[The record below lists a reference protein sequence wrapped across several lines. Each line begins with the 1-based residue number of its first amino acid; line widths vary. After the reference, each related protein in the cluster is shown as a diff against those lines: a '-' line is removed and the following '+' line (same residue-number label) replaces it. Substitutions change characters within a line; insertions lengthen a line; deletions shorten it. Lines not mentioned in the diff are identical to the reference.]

1 MNVRIMRISVAV
13 GVILMGVA
21 TRGAHGESRED
32 FWPAW
37 RGPHANGV
45 ATKGDPP
52 ITWSESENI
61 KWKVKMPDS
70 GESTPIIWG
79 NKIFLQTAVPMAEE
93 PPDAYDKEEFPEKDV
108 HQQPRAMKDTVPWR
122 FGLLCL
128 DRQTGKVLWERTVR
142 EEVPH
147 ARHHAT
153 SSHSAYSAVT
163 DGEYVWASFGSR
175 GLHCYDVNGNY
186 QWSADLP
193 QMAKYSE
200 YGEGASPAI
209 AGDNII
215 VVQDHMGDCKI
226 FAFNK
231 LTGELN
237 WERERGTGQS
247 AWATPLPVTVN
258 GALQVIT
265 SGNFSMDSYDA
276 ATGDLVWTCAVP
288 NTGTVPS
295 PVAGLGNVYYMCGH
309 PGSSLMAIELG
320 RTGNLSDS
328 DAIVWEIGKSVST
341 PYATSPLLYDDK
353 IYFMKKYRG
362 AISCYNAVTGAPI
375 FVEAKLEGM
384 RGCYASPVGAAGR
397 VYIADR
403 KGTVTVIKQSDTFEV
418 LATNTLDEGFDASP
432 AIAGDEL
439 YLKGEHHLYCIAKQ

>member
-1 MNVRIMRISVAV
+1 MQTMRLIVAV
-13 GVILMGVA
+13 SVILVGLA
-21 TRGAHGESRED
+21 TRGAYGESRED

-52 ITWSESENI
+52 ITWSETENI
-61 KWKVKMPDS
+61 KWKVKMPDR

-79 NKIFLQTAVPMAEE
+79 NKIFLQTAVPMVEE
-93 PPDAYDKEEFPEKDV
+93 PPDAYDKEEFPEKDA
-108 HQQPRAMKDTVPWR
+108 HQQPRAPKDTVPWR

-128 DRQTGKVLWERTVR
+128 DRQTGEVLWDRTVR
-142 EEVPH
+142 EVIPH
-147 ARHHAT
+147 ERHHAT
-153 SSHSAYSAVT
+153 SSHSAYSPLT

-175 GLHCYDVNGNY
+175 GLHCYDINGNHK
-186 QWSADLP
+186 WSADLLK
-193 QMAKYSE
+193 MNMYGE
-200 YGEGASPAI
+200 YGEGGSPAI
-209 AGDNII
+209 VGDNII
-215 VVQDHMGDCKI
+215 VVQDHMGGSKI
-226 FAFNK
+226 FAFDK
-231 LTGELN
+231 LTGELI
-237 WERERGTGQS
+237 WERDRGTGQS

-258 GALQVIT
+258 GAMQVIT
-265 SGNFSMDSYDA
+265 AGNFSMQGYDA
-276 ATGDLVWTCAVP
+276 ITGDIVWECAVP

-320 RTGNLSDS
+320 RTGDLSDS

-341 PYATSPLLYDDK
+341 PYVSSPLLYDDK

-362 AISCYNAVTGAPI
+362 SISSYNAVTGAPI
-375 FVEAKLEGM
+375 FVEQKLEGM
-384 RGCYASPVGAAGR
+384 TRCYASPVGAAGR

-403 KGTVTVIKQSDTFEV
+403 RGTVTVIKHSDTFEI

-432 AIAGDEL
+432 AIVGDEI
-439 YLKGEHHLYCIAKQ
+439 YLKGEHHLYCIASPK